1 MIPKRAQ
8 TTTPLGLLHDQA
20 FGGVRLRSVVV
31 ENTVASRENTEVE
44 SAALRWVHQ
53 FFIGESQPKIHIMW

>member
-1 MIPKRAQ
+1 M
-8 TTTPLGLLHDQA
+8 GLLHDQVFRGA
-20 FGGVRLRSVVV
+20 QLRSVVV
-31 ENTVASRENTEVE
+31 ENIVVSRENTEVE